1 MEDYFDLGSYSRP
14 ITTSSPDAQ
23 LWFDRG
29 LNWCYG
35 FAHEESVRCFQ
46 KALEF
51 DPECAMAYW
60 GIAYASGPNYNREW
74 HMFEPG
80 LLIQVVADTY
90 AATQTAIEKM
100 AGCTEPE
107 QALIQALGQRYQS
120 ASVVS
125 EDKFTRWNDAYAD
138 AMRDVHAKFPTD
150 LDLIA
155 LTAEALVN
163 RTPWRLWDLRTGL
176 ATPDSDTMEAI
187 DVLETGQKFV
197 DTHNLDPHP
206 GILHIYIHV
215 MEMSP
220 HPERALRASDDLR
233 DLVPDAGHLQHMP
246 SHIDILCGHYY
257 NAVVANS
264 KAIVVDQKY
273 VERVGAFNYYAGYR
287 GHNYHFKLF
296 AAMFLGQYKPAL
308 DAANALIDN
317 TPEKLLRIEEPAM
330 ADRMESAISMKMH
343 VLVRFGK
350 WQEILAESL
359 PTDQTLYCVTTTMLH
374 YAKAI
379 AHAAT
384 GNVQAAEAEK
394 VRFDAAYKT
403 VPETRRIH
411 NNSCIDVLAIA
422 SAMLNGEIEYRKGN
436 YDHAFASLRQAVD
449 LDDNLLYDEPWAWMQ
464 PARHALG
471 ALLLEQGRVAEAEA
485 VYRADLGLDDKLSR
499 ASQHPENVWALH
511 GYVECLEK
519 LDKADEATAMRMRL
533 DLAKARADVP
543 IEASCFCRLEKCC

>member
-1 MEDYFDLGSYSRP
+1 MDDYFDLGSHSRP
-14 ITTSSPDAQ
+14 ITTTSSDAQ
-23 LWFDRG
+23 LWFDHG

-35 FAHEESVRCFQ
+35 FNHEESVNCFQ

-74 HMFEPG
+74 RMFEPG
-80 LLIQVVADTY
+80 LLLEVVAGTY
-90 AATQTAIEKM
+90 TATQNAIAKS
-100 AGCTEPE
+100 ADCTEAE
-107 QALIQALGQRYQS
+107 KALIQALTHRYQS
-120 ASVVS
+120 ADVVS
-125 EDKFTRWNDAYAD
+125 EEAFKRWNDDYAD
-138 AMRDVHAKFPTD
+138 AMRKVHAKFPTD
-150 LDLIA
+150 LDMIA

-163 RTPWRLWDLRTGL
+163 RTPWRLWDLKTGL

-187 DVLETGQKFV
+187 EVLEKGLDLVAKN
-197 DTHNLDPHP
+197 NLAPHP

-220 HPERALRASDDLR
+220 HPERALRVADDLR
-233 DLVPDAGHLQHMP
+233 ALVPDAGHLLHMP

-257 NAVVANS
+257 NAVEANS
-264 KAIVVDQKY
+264 KAIVVDEKF
-273 VERVGAFNYYAGYR
+273 VERVSAFNYYAGYR

-330 ADRMESAISMKMH
+330 ADRMEGGISMKTH

-350 WQEILAESL
+350 WQEILDEPL
-359 PTDQTLYCVTTTMLH
+359 PTDQKLYCVTTTMLH

-394 VRFDAAYKT
+394 ALFDAAYKT

-411 NNSCIDVLAIA
+411 NNTCVDVLAIA
-422 SAMLNGEIEYRKGN
+422 AAMLNGEIEYRKGN
-436 YDHAFASLRQAVD
+436 YDMAFEYLRRAVE

-485 VYRADLGLDDKLSR
+485 VYRADLGLDNTLSR

-519 LDKADEATAMRMRL
+519 LGKESEAAAMRPRL
-533 DLAKARADVP
+533 DLALARADVP
-543 IEASCFCRLEKCC
+543 VAASCFCRLETCC